1 MLNNL
6 RNSSPTLKPK
16 DSPFLGMQEATTD
29 KKSSILEML
38 KEEKGKIDLD
48 VLKKEKKVEYSKF
61 IDA

>member
-6 RNSSPTLKPK
+6 RSSSPTLKPK
-16 DSPFLGMQEATTD
+16 DSPFLGMQEATD
-29 KKSSILEML
+29 KRSSILEML

-48 VLKKEKKVEYSKF
+48 VLKKENKVEYSKF